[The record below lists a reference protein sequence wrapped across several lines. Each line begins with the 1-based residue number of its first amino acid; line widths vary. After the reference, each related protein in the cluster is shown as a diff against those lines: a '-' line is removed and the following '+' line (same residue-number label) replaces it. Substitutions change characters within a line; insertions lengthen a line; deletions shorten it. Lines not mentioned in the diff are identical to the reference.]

1 MKIKQYQYIDGQW
14 KSNFTTPGFDG
25 QGTQLILVFGEPGLI
40 TGQQSFDRIRS
51 FFPEGQIVFC
61 STAGEIIDDD
71 VFDNSIVVT
80 AIRFEKTTVKC
91 SATNIRQHTNS
102 FEAGRH
108 LMDDLLADD
117 LATVMVISD
126 GTHVNG
132 SELVAGL
139 NENNP
144 DNIPVTGGLAADGDR
159 FSKTFVGLNQLP
171 EEGMIIA
178 IGFYGS
184 NLNIGHGYFGGWD
197 EFGPEKT
204 ITRAE
209 KNVLY
214 EIDGK
219 NALDLYKEYLGP
231 YKDEL
236 PGSALL
242 FPLSLKEPG
251 SNEHVVRT
259 ILSINEQDK
268 SMIFAGNLPQGSTVR
283 LMKANFD
290 KLIDGSSIAAKS
302 AFTSL
307 TNSHPELALFISC
320 VGRKLILKSRTDE
333 EVTAAKNIFGDD
345 IPIAGFYS
353 YGEISPFAPLTRCE
367 LHNQTMTITTFSES

>member
-1 MKIKQYQYIDGQW
+1 MKIKQYHYIGEQW
-14 KSNFTTPGFDG
+14 KSNFATPGFDE
-25 QGTQLILVFGEPGLI
+25 QRTQLILVFGEPGLI
-40 TGQQSFDRIRS
+40 TVQQSFDRIRG
-51 FFPEGQIVFC
+51 FFPKGQIVFC
-61 STAGEIIDDD
+61 STAGEIIGND
-71 VFDNSIVVT
+71 VYDNSIVVT
-80 AIRFEKTTVKC
+80 AIQFEKTEIKC
-91 SATNIRQHTNS
+91 NATNIKQHPNS
-102 FEAGRH
+102 YEAGRH
-108 LMDDLLADD
+108 LMQELLADD
-117 LATVMVISD
+117 LSTVIVISD

-132 SELVAGL
+132 SELVVGL

-144 DNIPVTGGLAADGDR
+144 KNIPITGGLAADGDR
-159 FSKTFVGLNQLP
+159 FHKTFVGLNRLP

-178 IGFYGS
+178 IGFYGNS
-184 NLNIGHGYFGGWD
+184 LNIGHGYFGGWD

-204 ITRAE
+204 ITYAE

-219 NALDLYKEYLGP
+219 NALELYKEYLGP

-236 PGSALL
+236 TGSALL

-251 SNEHVVRT
+251 SDEHVVRT

-290 KLIDGSSIAAKS
+290 KLIDGSSIAAKN
-302 AFTSL
+302 AFASL
-307 TNSHPELALFISC
+307 TNSTPELALFISC
-320 VGRKLILKSRTDE
+320 VGRKLILQSRTDE
-333 EVTAAKNIFGDD
+333 EVTAAKNIFGGD

-353 YGEISPFAPLTRCE
+353 YGEISPFGPFTRCE